1 MKNVEVKLY
10 TTKKILNEHKHADE
24 GWFWVRYSAY
34 PYKGCSNGCRYC
46 YEWDEKY
53 APMKDYRLLDKV
65 VMVKE
70 NAVERLKRELPRKT
84 KDVVC
89 VGDWQPVEAKYRLS
103 RNMLELVYQ
112 FKFPLMIIERAPLL
126 TRDLD
131 ILQDIS
137 RQTDAYVG
145 YTIVATRDDRTR
157 LHFEP
162 RGPSVTGRFNAMK
175 RIANAGVMIGTLAMP
190 ILPYIFDSDEE
201 LKLLVKMTRDAGG
214 SFVLFGGLTLW
225 GTCKNVYYEAL
236 ERALLPP
243 LDSLHSD
250 AEPLVRRDIIP
261 LTEEWDRHKARQ
273 AQWGRRCHLTIAEE
287 CERQGIRHYIPRP
300 VSFFPKELR
309 RNKEI
314 AGKLFLKARES
325 WMLAESAYRS
335 HAFTKAGRA
344 VDSLA
349 EDIGNLY
356 REKGRQGLVALD
368 GIGDKIA
375 AEIETLLGT
384 GNA

>member
-1 MKNVEVKLY
+1 MRDVEIQLY
-10 TTKKILNEHKHADE
+10 QTKKIINDHKHADE

-70 NAVERLKRELPRKT
+70 NAVERLKKELPRKI

-103 RNMLELVYQ
+103 RKMLEIVYQ
-112 FKFPLMIIERAPLL
+112 LKFPLMIIERAPLL

-131 ILQDIS
+131 ILSDIS
-137 RQTDAYVG
+137 KQTDAYVG
-145 YTIVATRDDRTR
+145 FTIVATSDDQIR

-162 RGPSVTGRFNAMK
+162 RGPSVKGRFSSMR
-175 RIANAGVMIGTLAMP
+175 RIADAGVMIGTLAMP

-201 LKLLVKMTRDAGG
+201 LRTLVKMTADSGG
-214 SFVLFGGLTLW
+214 RFVLFGGLTLW
-225 GTCKNVYYEAL
+225 GTCKDVYYEAL
-236 ERALLPP
+236 KRAPAILAGSPQEHEAFLW
-243 LDSLHSD
+243 DKK
-250 AEPLVRRDIIP
+250 
-261 LTEEWDRHKARQ
+261 TEEWNQNKAIQ
-273 AQWGRRCHLTIAEE
+273 SQWGRRCHLAIAEE
-287 CERQGIRHYIPRP
+287 CERQGITHYIPRP
-300 VSFFPKELR
+300 VSFFPRELR

-314 AGKLFLKARES
+314 AGNLFIKARES
-325 WMLAESAYRS
+325 WMLSESPYRS

-344 VDSLA
+344 VDSLT
-349 EDIGNLY
+349 EDIGDLY
-356 REKGRQGLVALD
+356 RRKGRQGLLALE
-368 GIGDKIA
+368 GIGEKLA
-375 AEIETLLGT
+375 SEIEGLLSVQASYT
-384 GNA
+384 KE

>member
-10 TTKKILNEHKHADE
+10 TTKKILNDHKRADE

-70 NAVERLKRELPRKT
+70 NAVERLKRELPRKA

-103 RNMLELVYQ
+103 RKMLELVYQ
-112 FKFPLMIIERAPLL
+112 LKYPLMVIERAPLL

-137 RQTDAYVG
+137 KQTDAYVG

-162 RGPSVTGRFNAMK
+162 RGPSVAGRFKAMK
-175 RIANAGVMIGTLAMP
+175 RIADAGVMIGTLAMP

-201 LKLLVKMTRDAGG
+201 LRLLVKMTRDAGG
-214 SFVLFGGLTLW
+214 RFVLFGGLTLW

-236 ERALLPP
+236 EQAPALLKGSPQ
-243 LDSLHSD
+243 
-250 AEPLVRRDIIP
+250 EPEAVLWGEK
-261 LTEEWDRHKARQ
+261 TEEWNRNKAIQ

-287 CERQGIRHYIPRP
+287 CERQGITHYIPRP

-314 AGKLFLKARES
+314 AGKLFIKARES
-325 WMLAESAYRS
+325 WMLAEPPYRS
-335 HAFTKAGRA
+335 HAYTRAGRA
-344 VDSLA
+344 VDSLSQN
-349 EDIGNLY
+349 IGDMY
-356 REKGRQGLVALD
+356 REKGRQGLVALE
-368 GIGDKIA
+368 GIGERIA
-375 AEIETLLGT
+375 AEIAAYLESNNT
-384 GNA
+384 